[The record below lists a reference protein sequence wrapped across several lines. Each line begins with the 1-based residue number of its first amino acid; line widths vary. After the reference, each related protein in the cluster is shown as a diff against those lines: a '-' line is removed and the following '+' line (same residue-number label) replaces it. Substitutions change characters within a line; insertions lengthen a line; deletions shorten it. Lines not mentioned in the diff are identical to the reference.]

1 MRGRCEAAF
10 VFHDDGLAMNT
21 SASDTDMRDF
31 IGKLADSVAHAG
43 TVEGLVRPLLEL
55 LEMVTGLESTY
66 LTTIDA
72 EAGLQHVLYAR
83 NTRRLQIA
91 EGLVVPWEDTLC
103 RRALEEQH
111 LYTDDVG
118 GRWGD
123 SAAARELGIATYV
136 STPVRT
142 GDGGLYGTLC
152 AASDERR
159 PQAPG
164 SAQVL
169 EMFSRL
175 IAQQIDRE
183 RMLQSL
189 RRANDA
195 LTVSAHT
202 DATTRLPNRRALLD
216 EMRRRIGVE
225 GHALLVAFID
235 LDGFKAI
242 NDNHGHDAGDRFLIA
257 IGGRL
262 QGALRDDDFAA
273 RLGGDEFV
281 VLSSAPHEVAAEVAK
296 AMAGRLQAAT
306 TGHFALDGVEFDYA
320 GPSIGMA
327 ASARGETGIEAVL
340 ARADAAMYEAKR
352 HRRQKKVQGE

>member
-1 MRGRCEAAF
+1 MAEAGLHDF
-10 VFHDDGLAMNT
+10 VGKMAESLA
-21 SASDTDMRDF
+21 R
-31 IGKLADSVAHAG
+31 AG
-43 TVEGLVRPLLEL
+43 TLEELVRPLLEL
-55 LEMVTGLESTY
+55 LETVTGLESTY
-66 LTTIDA
+66 LTTIDS

-83 NTRRLQIA
+83 NSRQLQIA
-91 EGLVVPWEDTLC
+91 EGLVVPWGDTLC
-103 RRALEEQH
+103 RRALEERQP
-111 LYTDDVG
+111 YADDVST
-118 GRWGD
+118 RWGD

-159 PQAPG
+159 PQTPAAAP
-164 SAQVL
+164 VL

-183 RMLQSL
+183 RMVHSL
-189 RRANDA
+189 RQANDA

-216 EMRRRIGVE
+216 EMQHRLAAASDDD
-225 GHALLVAFID
+225 ALLVAFID

-242 NDNHGHDAGDRFLIA
+242 NDTHGHDAGDRFLIA

-262 QGALRDDDFAA
+262 QGALREGDFVA

-281 VLSSAPHEVAAEVAK
+281 VLSGTRRNVASEAAGAVAI
-296 AMAGRLQAAT
+296 RLQVAT
-306 TGHFALDGVEFDYA
+306 SGHYALDGLALDYA
-320 GPSIGMA
+320 GPSIGVVVTEKREA
-327 ASARGETGIEAVL
+327 DIEALL
-340 ARADAAMYEAKR
+340 ARADAAMYAVKR
-352 HRRQKKVQGE
+352 QRKSGRMH